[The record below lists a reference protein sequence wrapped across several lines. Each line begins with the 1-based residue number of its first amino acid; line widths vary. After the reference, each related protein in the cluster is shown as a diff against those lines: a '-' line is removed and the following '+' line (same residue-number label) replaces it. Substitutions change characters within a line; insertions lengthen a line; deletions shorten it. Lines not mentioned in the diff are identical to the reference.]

1 MVLVSGINGGYGSGI
16 SGGYGSGISGSGS
29 TQAIVEDECDE
40 TDECAEVMTMDED
53 EGDSIT
59 DTIAYTAISCSLLC
73 MNNVTTNPLHQVHY
87 QTSYILL

>member
-1 MVLVSGINGGYGSGI
+1 MVLVSGI
-16 SGGYGSGISGSGS
+16 SGGYGSGISESGS
-29 TQAIVEDECDE
+29 TQAMVEDEWSDE

-87 QTSYILL
+87 QTSYVLL